1 MSTLKVGVLGT
12 GDAGVTMATGCLG
25 LGYEVKL
32 GARDAN
38 NAKATAWAKA
48 NGERAS
54 SGRFADAAE
63 FANVVI
69 VATRGSATEE
79 AIRAAGLPN
88 FKGKLV
94 IDVTNPLEF
103 ADGQPP
109 KLFTGPADSLG
120 ERVQRLLPESRVV
133 KAFNTVGANLF
144 VKPDFGAEKPDM
156 FLAGNDVEAK
166 RIVSGLCNKW
176 NWRPVDLGG
185 IESARIL
192 EPLVLLWI
200 AYGQISGKWGHAPRL
215 LGT

>member
-25 LGYEVKL
+25 LGYEVKV
-32 GARDAN
+32 GARDAGN
-38 NAKATAWAKA
+38 PKAAAWATQ

-54 SGRFADAAE
+54 AGSFADAAS

-69 VATRGSATEE
+69 VAVRGSAAED
-79 AIRAAGLPN
+79 AVRSAGVAN

-94 IDVTNPLEF
+94 IDLTNPLELS
-103 ADGQPP
+103 DGQPA
-109 KLFTGPADSLG
+109 KLFTGPDDSLG

-144 VKPDFGAEKPDM
+144 VKPDFGSEKPDM
-156 FLAGNDVEAK
+156 FLAGNDLEAK

-176 NWRPVDLGG
+176 NWRPIDLGG
-185 IESARIL
+185 IEAARIL

-200 AYGQISGKWGHAPRL
+200 AYGKASGKWGHAPRL
-215 LGT
+215 LGA